1 MRPVARR
8 TLPIRTGARVSPIPH
23 NVRPRMRGSYL
34 IGPVVAAACLAL
46 APAALGTV
54 PYARS
59 GADTHNYTD
68 LYLNAGETPNDLS
81 GDGNTFKF
89 AATPDPA
96 NGPQIN
102 SNPFEL
108 FGERG
113 AHVNDADASAQ
124 TAWMTTTGRP
134 DVSIAVLDSGIKRF
148 DPGPM
153 SDLRD
158 KVRLNQRELPLPQHD
173 LATAI
178 SHPGTNNC
186 STYQAAYD
194 ANRDAVFNVE
204 DYACDSRVADVVQN
218 DPRRAGPAGVLTPE
232 DLIIAF
238 SDGSDADGNGFA
250 DDIAGWDFL
259 DNDNDPLD
267 DVQYGH
273 GTGEANDSSAE
284 ADNGDQM
291 GSCPN
296 CMVLPLRVGDSFV
309 ADVNRFAQAALYAA
323 DNDVQ
328 VIQEAL
334 GTLNN
339 STLSREAVDY
349 AYRHGTT
356 VIASAADEAAQHNN
370 WPSSLPH

>member
-1 MRPVARR
+1 MTVRR
-8 TLPIRTGARVSPIPH
+8 RR
-23 NVRPRMRGSYL
+23 L
-34 IGPVVAAACLAL
+34 IVLAL
-46 APAALGTV
+46 ATAALALAAPRAFAAF
-54 PYARS
+54 PYTRP
-59 GADTHNYTD
+59 GGNTHNYSD

-89 AATPDPA
+89 AATADPA

-102 SNPFEL
+102 SNPYEL

-134 DVSIAVLDSGIKRF
+134 DVSIAVLDSGIKWF

-238 SDGSDADGNGFA
+238 SDGTDADGNWFA

-259 DNDNDPLD
+259 DNDNDPLRD
-267 DVQYGH
+267 
-273 GTGEANDSSAE
+273 
-284 ADNGDQM
+284 
-291 GSCPN
+291 
-296 CMVLPLRVGDSFV
+296 
-309 ADVNRFAQAALYAA
+309 
-323 DNDVQ
+323 
-328 VIQEAL
+328 
-334 GTLNN
+334 
-339 STLSREAVDY
+339 
-349 AYRHGTT
+349 
-356 VIASAADEAAQHNN
+356 
-370 WPSSLPH
+370 